1 MCCREGKGAGQAWG
15 RKPVWDP
22 EPAGVVLLWGRPLWV
37 SGEVSRR
44 GIGACSR
51 LSAGR
56 DAEEE
61 NEDEAEGSGW
71 VRREN
76 GAIACI

>member
-1 MCCREGKGAGQAWG
+1 M
-15 RKPVWDP
+15 
-22 EPAGVVLLWGRPLWV
+22 

-44 GIGACSR
+44 GIGARSR

-76 GAIACI
+76 GAVACI

>member
-1 MCCREGKGAGQAWG
+1 M
-15 RKPVWDP
+15 
-22 EPAGVVLLWGRPLWV
+22 
-37 SGEVSRR
+37 SRR
-44 GIGACSR
+44 GIGARSR

-71 VRREN
+71 VRRAN
-76 GAIACI
+76 GAVACIWEHRSRNGREMGKMIISVSDMVSVRFLESTLRSV